1 MASHRLRTVAR
12 TLGLVLSS
20 VLSPVVAVPV
30 VLYDPRPASP
40 VQHLTQAERA
50 EAGRLVTWLRAWD
63 QGARRTNVLQ
73 GLPSDLDAF
82 GSLELRDVQFTLVAP
97 WRSSRPERLTL
108 VDLGKRE
115 GMRYL
120 VVFGEGAGREVWS
133 LRPTSNYSICGIRQV
148 YALRDVDLDGQREL
162 AFVMECG
169 DNGQRSSSLL
179 MAEFTPS
186 AARLSA
192 LDFQNNRQ
200 LWPEGGQVRG
210 GFQMLL
216 NVEKG
221 RTPRYTARTLYRYG
235 EFYFPAVHAYQAPPV
250 GQTVAVQPRPVDVEF
265 LRLK

>member
-12 TLGLVLSS
+12 TLGLALSS

-63 QGARRTNVLQ
+63 QGARRMNVLH
-73 GLPSDLDAF
+73 GLPSDLDDF
-82 GSLELRDVQFTLVAP
+82 SSLELRDVQFTLVAP

-133 LRPTSNYSICGIRQV
+133 LRPTWNFSICGIRQV

-186 AARLSA
+186 AARFSA
-192 LDFQNNRQ
+192 LDFQNDRQ

-221 RTPRYTARTLYRYG
+221 RTPRYTAQTLRRYG
-235 EFYFPAVHAYQAPPV
+235 AFSFPAVHAYQAPPV
-250 GQTVAVQPRPVDVEF
+250 GQTVAVQPRPEDVEF